1 MTSLRPDHNRVHFAD
16 KGGAY
21 TDIAELIRLRH
32 AAKEI
37 AALTV
42 DKSRNPLAGLLTSNF
57 RGRGIDFA
65 EVRRYEPGDDV
76 RTIDWRVTAR
86 TQQPHTKLFQEE
98 RERPVLV
105 LVDQSRNM
113 FFGSRI
119 RFKSVLAGEVAA
131 LLAWLSL
138 SGGDRVGGIVF
149 NQFSHRDVRPR
160 RSKHAVLRLLHEIDS
175 FNHQLKREPKPELE
189 PNLEGKLESKLK
201 HGKEVSDK
209 NYLANALLN
218 VRRVAKHGCTVI
230 VISDFQNFNPDAEI
244 HLRQISQ
251 HNDVVGICI
260 TDPLEVSLPDPDLYT
275 ITNGQDRLEINTAS
289 TKNRIEYENHFQSR
303 LQHMRQQFIKLKSP
317 LLELSTGN
325 EIVPS
330 LAAAIDG
337 LGRGRR

>member
-1 MTSLRPDHNRVHFAD
+1 MNSLRPDHNRVHFAD

-32 AAKEI
+32 AAKEV
-37 AALTV
+37 AGFSV

-86 TQQPHTKLFQEE
+86 TQQAHTKLFQEE
-98 RERPVLV
+98 RERPVLL
-105 LVDQSRNM
+105 LVDQSKNM
-113 FFGSRI
+113 FFGSRV

-131 LLAWLSL
+131 LFAWLSL

-149 NQFSHRDVRPR
+149 NQIQHRDVRPR

-175 FNHQLKREPKPELE
+175 FNHQLKRELTHELTAE
-189 PNLEGKLESKLK
+189 EEISNQ
-201 HGKEVSDK
+201 

-218 VRRVAKHGCTVI
+218 VRRVAKHGCTVV
-230 VISDFQNFNPDAEI
+230 VISDFQNFNDDAEI
-244 HLRQISQ
+244 HLRQIAQ

-260 TDPLEVSLPDPDLYT
+260 TDPLEASLPDPDLYT

-289 TKNRIEYENHFQSR
+289 TKNRQEYENHFQSR
-303 LQHMRQQFIKLKSP
+303 LQHVRQQFIKIKSP
-317 LLELSTGN
+317 LLELSTGD
-325 EIVPS
+325 EVVPS
-330 LAAAIDG
+330 LAAAIDR
-337 LGRGRR
+337 LGGGRR

>member
-1 MTSLRPDHNRVHFAD
+1 MTSLRPDHNRIHFAD

-32 AAKEI
+32 AAKEV
-37 AALTV
+37 AALPV

-98 RERPVLV
+98 RERPVLM
-105 LVDQSRNM
+105 LVDQSRSM

-149 NQFSHRDVRPR
+149 NQTKHRDVRPR

-175 FNHQLKREPKPELE
+175 FNHELKRELMHDSQQEQKT
-189 PNLEGKLESKLK
+189 
-201 HGKEVSDK
+201 SDQS
-209 NYLANALLN
+209 YLANALLN
-218 VRRVAKHGCTVI
+218 VRRVARHGCTVV
-230 VISDFQNFNPDAEI
+230 VISDFQNLNEDAEI

-251 HNDVVGICI
+251 HNDVVGICVS
-260 TDPLEVSLPDPDLYT
+260 DPLEARLPDPDLYT

-289 TKNRIEYENHFQSR
+289 AKNRLEYESYFQSR
-303 LQHMRQQFIKLKSP
+303 LRHVQQQFIKIKSP
-317 LLELSTGN
+317 LLELSTAD
-325 EIVPS
+325 EVVPS
-330 LAAAIDG
+330 LAAAI
-337 LGRGRR
+337 GRLSGGRR